1 MPNVPGWGSWSVV
14 PLLWLLLLLAGG
26 WYASVIRRM
35 ERDGRRVS
43 VGGCAAFYSGLLIIL
58 IALGSPLNTIADNWL
73 LLGAM
78 MQHTLVADIAPPLF
92 VLGIAPIVSSV
103 VLPEGIRR
111 HFAAGTFPAR
121 AWAVLTRPLVAVP
134 LWMVTLLSFSIPP
147 VFDYTVQ
154 HPVIHAFDHLLLF
167 STGFVMWWA
176 IINPLHNA
184 GTELGM
190 GRVMMLAASRGASG
204 LVCLPLTF
212 LNTTLFSYYSNLPRG
227 FSISPINDQ
236 RLAGASMC
244 LIEFLVFGIAVAIVF
259 IDALNRTERADALA
273 DLAAANH

>member
-1 MPNVPGWGSWSVV
+1 MHNVPGWGSWSVV
-14 PLLWLLLLLAGG
+14 PLLWLLLLAAGG
-26 WYASVIRRM
+26 WYASVVRRM
-35 ERDGRRVS
+35 ERDGQRVS
-43 VGGCAAFYSGLLIIL
+43 VGGCVAFYSGLLIVL
-58 IALGSPLNTIADNWL
+58 VALGSPLNTIADNWL

-103 VLPEGIRR
+103 VLPDGIRR
-111 HFAAGTFPAR
+111 HFAAGTVPAR
-121 AWAVLTRPLVAVP
+121 VWAFAARPFVAVP
-134 LWMVTLLSFSIPP
+134 VWSVVLLSVSIPA

-154 HPVIHAFDHLLLF
+154 HPVVHAFTHLALF

-176 IINPLHNA
+176 IINPLHDA
-184 GTELGM
+184 ATDLGM
-190 GRVMMLAASRGASG
+190 GRVMAVAASRGAAA

-227 FSISPINDQ
+227 FSISSINDQ

-273 DLAAANH
+273 DLAAANR